1 MRRASTHLKEVEI
14 NIIQTLLIAAGLSAS
29 VDYVPVAYVSNY
41 DGDTLILSRTVQ
53 VKALSADAET
63 EMREKIK
70 VRIENIDTAEVDANC
85 PAELD
90 LAVKAKAEVRK
101 ILTAP
106 QASIV
111 LVTARKRDAYG
122 RLLARVEVNGSDIGE
137 TLIGLGLARRWDG
150 KRHPWC

>member
-1 MRRASTHLKEVEI
+1 M
-14 NIIQTLLIAAGLSAS
+14 NIIQTLLIAASLTAP
-29 VDYVPVAYVSNY
+29 VDYVPVSYVSNY

-70 VRIENIDTAEVDANC
+70 VRIENIDTAEVEANC
-85 PAELD
+85 SAELD

-122 RLLARVEVNGSDIGE
+122 RLLARVEVNGNDIGE